1 MEILN
6 LFSTPVYKNNLT
18 GKDFS
23 VVQEEI
29 LKSLEEINFVDTNKL
44 NSELFDP
51 LNTKVSSN
59 IEDSNFLYEYN
70 CTNMIQ
76 FISDSVVS
84 YLKDIGLRGEVKFEI
99 SNSWITCID
108 NKHHIQT
115 HHHEGVGISGI
126 YYYKTN
132 GEDGNLFLSS
142 PTKYMQISNI
152 FKRCNPNQSF
162 EIIPENGMIVLFP
175 SWIDHGVRSN
185 MTDDERMSIAFN
197 INFR

>member
-1 MEILN
+1 
-6 LFSTPVYKNNLT
+6 
-18 GKDFS
+18 
-23 VVQEEI
+23 
-29 LKSLEEINFVDTNKL
+29 
-44 NSELFDP
+44 
-51 LNTKVSSN
+51 
-59 IEDSNFLYEYN
+59 
-70 CTNMIQ
+70 MIQ

-84 YLKDIGLRGEVKFEI
+84 YLKGYWIEGEVKFEI

-132 GEDGNLFLSS
+132 GEDEIFFFPHPRSIC
-142 PTKYMQISNI
+142 KYQIF

-185 MTDDERMSIAFN
+185 MTDDDRISIAFN